1 MVYSEVTVAWD
12 FNPSEVEWELTC
24 DDGGAPIGGGSP
36 YAATHALPLG
46 ASCTLKMVDRFGDG
60 WQRARWSAPAWIGNE
75 SHSLGTYLQGGEYP
89 HGGGL
94 ETVSFTV
101 ALQPPSPPPPPRSP
115 PPSPPVPPEPPRPP
129 FAPPVTA
136 RSIYLGV
143 GYCRDT
149 DGENSWDEW
158 FGHCLDT
165 VEECVQLC
173 EATPKCTCF
182 AHATP
187 ESVPAAHDT
196 EGCVTK
202 GSGRCML
209 FIGSAVATQTSG
221 YEGYRAYRVAAA
233 PRPPPP

>member
-1 MVYSEVTVAWD
+1 MVHSEVTVAWD

-60 WQRARWSAPAWIGNE
+60 WQRAHWSAPAWIGNE

-115 PPSPPVPPEPPRPP
+115 PPPPRVPPEPPRPP

-143 GYCRDT
+143 GYCRAKFV
-149 DGENSWDEW
+149 G
-158 FGHCLDT
+158 
-165 VEECVQLC
+165 
-173 EATPKCTCF
+173 
-182 AHATP
+182 
-187 ESVPAAHDT
+187 
-196 EGCVTK
+196 
-202 GSGRCML
+202 
-209 FIGSAVATQTSG
+209 
-221 YEGYRAYRVAAA
+221 
-233 PRPPPP
+233 